1 MEPSSWKYC
10 FVAFIWVFTTRKI
23 SWSQLVRHLQLY
35 LMDNYAMANRVTSR
49 YCNSLR
55 VSPHHLRTGMIV
67 ALGNASQ
74 QGVCNVSIS
83 ARPPANLS
91 PTRLKSSREQR
102 NAHLSALVMRLCS
115 KANSV
120 KVESPFNW
128 IITIIGLYNCVNEY
142 NHFTSVKGRP
152 SWILIKMLS
161 MILIGKSR
169 RPVRRHFT
177 AHFDRDNVATRQI
190 SLQNMYSRLVE
201 MAEVLCAFH
210 RVLFDWVSQKPKLLQ
225 RPIRRKGNTFKSQW
239 EL

>member
-35 LMDNYAMANRVTSR
+35 LMDNYARANRISSR

-55 VSPHHLRTGMIV
+55 VSPHHLLTGMKV

-74 QGVCNVSIS
+74 QEVCNVSIS

-102 NAHLSALVMRLCS
+102 NVHLSALVMRLCS
-115 KANSV
+115 KANSI
-120 KVESPFNW
+120 KVESPLNW
-128 IITIIGLYNCVNEY
+128 IITIIGLYHCVNDY
-142 NHFTSVKGRP
+142 NHFTSVKRRP
-152 SWILIKMLS
+152 FRILIKTLS

-190 SLQNMYSRLVE
+190 SLQNLYSRLVE

-210 RVLFDWVSQKPKLLQ
+210 RVLFDWVSQKTKAITTANQ
-225 RPIRRKGNTFKSQW
+225 KKGKYV
-239 EL
+239 

>member
-1 MEPSSWKYC
+1 MEASSWKYC
-10 FVAFIWVFTTRKI
+10 FVAFIWVFRKI
-23 SWSQLVRHLQLY
+23 SWSQLLRHLQLY
-35 LMDNYAMANRVTSR
+35 RMDNYAMADRVSSR
-49 YCNSLR
+49 YCDNLR
-55 VSPHHLRTGMIV
+55 VSPHHLRTGMKV

-91 PTRLKSSREQR
+91 PTRLKSSRKQR

-115 KANSV
+115 KANSI
-120 KVESPFNW
+120 KVESPLNW
-128 IITIIGLYNCVNEY
+128 IITIIGLYYCVNDY
-142 NHFTSVKGRP
+142 NYFTSVKRGPFR
-152 SWILIKMLS
+152 ILIKILS

-210 RVLFDWVSQKPKLLQ
+210 RVLFDWVSQKTKAITTANQ
-225 RPIRRKGNTFKSQW
+225 KKGKYV
-239 EL
+239 